1 MPGATIKCPYCED
14 DPAARGGCPM
24 CRGRGMVFDTG
35 AADGTPDYARQ
46 APPMSILSRL
56 PAFMAAAGDVV
67 AIAANDGTMWL
78 GSFGEDGWAWKRLP
92 DLPQGKHDVDA

>member
-1 MPGATIKCPYCED
+1 
-14 DPAARGGCPM
+14 M